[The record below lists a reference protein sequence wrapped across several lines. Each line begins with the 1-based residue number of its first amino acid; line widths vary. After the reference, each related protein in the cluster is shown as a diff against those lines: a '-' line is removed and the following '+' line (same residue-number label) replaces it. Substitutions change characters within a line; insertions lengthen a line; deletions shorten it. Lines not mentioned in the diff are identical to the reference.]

1 MGTIKA
7 TNIEPIADNGTVTLG
22 SSGDTFSLGSGVV
35 QSNLNNPS
43 FLAYKSSGQTV
54 ANNTTTKVTF
64 ETEVFDSD
72 GTFADSRFTPG
83 VAGKYLMTAVVS
95 FTNHPSGAYVGIYP
109 YKNGSSLYSEL
120 TYNGTSGDADTR
132 VSATLIVDLDADDY
146 LEIYTRQNAGQD
158 ETTRHSYEVR
168 FMAHRIIGA

>member
-1 MGTIKA
+1 MSIIKV
-7 TNIEPIADNGTVTLG
+7 ADLG
-22 SSGDTFSLGSGVV
+22 ISSGVGT
-35 QSNLNNPS
+35 PA
-43 FLAYKSSGQTV
+43 FLAYKSSQQTV

-64 ETEVFDSD
+64 DTELFDSD

-132 VSATLIVDLDADDY
+132 VSATLIVDLNTTDY
-146 LEIYTRQNAGQD
+146 LEIYTRQNAGQN
-158 ETTRHSYEVR
+158 ENTRSSYEVR
-168 FMAHRIIGA
+168 FMAQRVIGA